1 MMLGMELLQPFA
13 RHMGVDLRGGNV
25 GMAQQQLYHAQI
37 SAVVEQVG
45 GKSVA

>member
-1 MMLGMELLQPFA
+1 MELLQSLA

-25 GMAQQQLYHAQI
+25 GMAQQQLHHAQV

-45 GKSVA
+45 GKSMA